1 MVDLPRNPA
10 PPVYRTA
17 TEPKLGLLIP
27 LVVACA
33 LFMENLDST
42 IIATSIPQIARS
54 LNEPPLHL
62 NLAVTSYLL
71 SLAVF
76 IPVSGWIADRFG
88 ARNVFCGAIVLFT
101 VGSALCGLSTSLAM
115 MVATRIL
122 QGFGGAMMT
131 PVGRLILLRSFP
143 KEGLVRAMSY
153 VTIPALIGPTM
164 GPIVGG
170 FLTTYASWRW
180 IFYINIPIGL
190 FGIFLALRYCE
201 NYRMPAPPR
210 FDFTGFVICGAALAS
225 TELVLESAGRHM
237 VPAWGEATL
246 AAVAVAGM
254 ALYGRHARRT
264 PSPAVD
270 LKVFRLRTFRLS
282 VLAGGV
288 CRMGLG
294 AVPFLLP
301 LQLQLGFGLTAMQ
314 SGAITFVSSLGAI
327 LMKSASQRILRRF
340 GFRNLLI
347 GNGLLVGFVITGLA
361 AFTAAT
367 PHVLLYAYL
376 LLFGFMR
383 SVQFTCFN
391 TLGYADVPTDMMS
404 RATSV
409 SSVGQQLSM
418 SFGVALGATLLGL
431 LVGPEGTVTAAE
443 FHIVY
448 PLVAVLPFIGS
459 LFFFQLRPS
468 DGTQVSGYRPRDAA
482 LPPIAQ
488 PQVASAKPAASSN
501 APAP

>member
-1 MVDLPRNPA
+1 MIDPPRNPP

-17 TEPKLGLLIP
+17 TDPKLRLLIP

-54 LNEPPLHL
+54 LGESPLHL

-76 IPVSGWIADRFG
+76 IPISGWVADRFG
-88 ARNVFCGAIVLFT
+88 ARNVFCGAIVMFT
-101 VGSALCGLSTSLAM
+101 IGSALCGLSTSLTM
-115 MVATRIL
+115 LVATRIL

-143 KEGLVRAMSY
+143 KEALVQAMTY

-164 GPIVGG
+164 GPLIGG

-190 FGIFLALRYCE
+190 VGIYLAMRYIE
-201 NYRMPAPPR
+201 DSKMPMPPR
-210 FDFTGFVICGAALAS
+210 FDFTGFAICGVALAS
-225 TELVLESAGRHM
+225 TELVLESAGRQM
-237 VPAWGEATL
+237 VPLWAEITL
-246 AAVAVAGM
+246 GAIAIAGM
-254 ALYGRHARRT
+254 AIYRRHAHRT
-264 PSPAVD
+264 PNPAVD
-270 LKVFRLRTFRLS
+270 LKIFRLRSFRLS
-282 VLAGGV
+282 VLAGGI
-288 CRMGLG
+288 CRMGLS

-301 LQLQLGFGLTAMQ
+301 LQLQLGFGMTAMQ

-327 LMKSASQRILRRF
+327 LMKSASPPILRRF
-340 GFRNLLI
+340 GFRKLLI
-347 GNGLLVGFVITGLA
+347 GNGVLVGFVIAGMA

-367 PHVLLYAYL
+367 PHALLYCYL

-383 SVQFTCFN
+383 SVQFTCLN
-391 TLGYADVPTDMMS
+391 TLGYADVPSDMMS

-418 SFGVALGATLLGL
+418 SFGVAIGATLLGL
-431 LVGPEGTVTAAE
+431 LIGESGSVTASE
-443 FHIVY
+443 FRIVY
-448 PLVAVLPFIGS
+448 PLVAILPTFAS
-459 LFFFQLRPS
+459 LFFMQLLPT
-468 DGTQVSGYRPRDAA
+468 DGTQVSGYRPRVDAQ
-482 LPPIAQ
+482 AQ
-488 PQVASAKPAASSN
+488 TASASPAASSN

>member
-1 MVDLPRNPA
+1 MTDLPRNPA
-10 PPVYRTA
+10 PPIYRTA
-17 TEPKLGLLIP
+17 TEPKLRLLIP

-42 IIATSIPQIARS
+42 IIATSIPQIAQS
-54 LNEPPLHL
+54 LGESPLHL

-76 IPVSGWIADRFG
+76 IPVSGWVADRFG
-88 ARNVFCGAIVLFT
+88 ARNVFCGAIVMFT

-115 MVATRIL
+115 LVATRIL

-143 KEGLVRAMSY
+143 KEALVQAMTY

-170 FLTTYASWRW
+170 FLTTYVSWRW

-190 FGIFLALRYCE
+190 IGITLAMRYCE
-201 NYRMPAPPR
+201 NVKMPAPPR
-210 FDFTGFVICGAALAS
+210 FDFAGFAICGVALAS
-225 TELVLESAGRHM
+225 TELVLESAGRQL
-237 VPAWGEATL
+237 VPLSAELALAT
-246 AAVAVAGM
+246 VAIAGM
-254 ALYGRHARRT
+254 ALYRWHARRT
-264 PSPAVD
+264 PNPAVD
-270 LKVFRLRTFRLS
+270 LRIFRLRSFSLS

-288 CRMGLG
+288 CRMGLS

-301 LQLQLGFGLTAMQ
+301 LQLQLGFGMTAMQ

-327 LMKSASQRILRRF
+327 LMKSASPPILRHF
-340 GFRNLLI
+340 GFRKLLI
-347 GNGLLVGFVITGLA
+347 GNGLLVGVLITGMA
-361 AFTAAT
+361 AFTDAT

-383 SVQFTCFN
+383 SVQFTCLN
-391 TLGYADVPTDMMS
+391 TLGYADVPSDMMS

-418 SFGVALGATLLGL
+418 SFGVAIGATLLGL
-431 LVGPEGTVTAAE
+431 LLGDGGTVTAAE
-443 FHIVY
+443 FRTVY
-448 PLVAVLPFIGS
+448 PLVAILPTLGS
-459 LFFFQLRPS
+459 LFFIRLLPT
-468 DGTQVSGYRPRDAA
+468 DGMQVSGYHPRGASPAQTASPRPT
-482 LPPIAQ
+482 
-488 PQVASAKPAASSN
+488 ASSN

>member
-1 MVDLPRNPA
+1 MIDLPRNPV

-17 TEPKLGLLIP
+17 TEPKLRLLIP

-54 LNEPPLHL
+54 LDESPLHL

-76 IPVSGWIADRFG
+76 IPISGWVADRFG
-88 ARNVFCGAIVLFT
+88 ARNVFCGAIVMFT
-101 VGSALCGLSTSLAM
+101 VGSALCGLSTSLTM
-115 MVATRIL
+115 LVATRIL

-131 PVGRLILLRSFP
+131 PVGRLVLLRSFP
-143 KEGLVRAMSY
+143 KEALVQAMTY

-164 GPIVGG
+164 GPLIGG

-190 FGIFLALRYCE
+190 VGIFLAMRYIE
-201 NYRMPAPPR
+201 DSKMPMPPR
-210 FDFTGFVICGAALAS
+210 FDFTGFAICGMALAS
-225 TELVLESAGRHM
+225 TELVLESAGRQL
-237 VPAWGEATL
+237 VPLWGEIALGT
-246 AAVAVAGM
+246 VAIAGM
-254 ALYGRHARRT
+254 AIYRWHAQRT
-264 PSPAVD
+264 ANPAVD
-270 LKVFRLRTFRLS
+270 LKIFRLRSFRLS

-288 CRMGLG
+288 CRMGLS

-301 LQLQLGFGLTAMQ
+301 LQLQLGFGMTAMQ

-327 LMKSASQRILRRF
+327 LMKSASPPILRHF
-340 GFRNLLI
+340 GFRKLLI
-347 GNGLLVGFVITGLA
+347 GNGVLVGFVIAGMA

-367 PHVLLYAYL
+367 PHALLYCYL

-383 SVQFTCFN
+383 SVQFTCLN
-391 TLGYADVPTDMMS
+391 TLGYADVPPDMMS
-404 RATSV
+404 RGTSV

-418 SFGVALGATLLGL
+418 SFGVAIGATLLGL
-431 LVGPEGTVTAAE
+431 LVGENGTVTASE
-443 FHIVY
+443 FRVVY
-448 PLVAVLPFIGS
+448 PLVAILPTLGS
-459 LFFFQLRPS
+459 LFFLQLLPT
-468 DGTQVSGYRPRDAA
+468 DGTQVSGYRPRVDSQAQAA
-482 LPPIAQ
+482 
-488 PQVASAKPAASSN
+488 STSPAASSN

>member
-1 MVDLPRNPA
+1 
-10 PPVYRTA
+10 
-17 TEPKLGLLIP
+17 
-27 LVVACA
+27 VACA

-54 LNEPPLHL
+54 LDEAPLHL

-76 IPVSGWIADRFG
+76 IPVSGWVADRFG
-88 ARNVFCGAIVLFT
+88 ARNVFCSAIVLFT
-101 VGSALCGLSTSLAM
+101 IGSALCGVSTSLAM
-115 MVATRIL
+115 LVATRIL
-122 QGFGGAMMT
+122 QGLGGAMMT

-143 KEGLVRAMSY
+143 KEGLVRAMTY

-164 GPIVGG
+164 GPLIGG

-190 FGIFLALRYCE
+190 VGIYLAMRYCE
-201 NYRMPAPPR
+201 DYRVPMPPR
-210 FDFTGFVICGAALAS
+210 FDFSGFVICGVALAS

-237 VPAWGEATL
+237 VPAWAEVVL
-246 AAVAVAGM
+246 AGIAVAGM
-254 ALYGRHARRT
+254 ALYGWHARRT
-264 PSPAVD
+264 ANPAVD
-270 LKVFRLRTFRLS
+270 LKIFRLRSFRLA

-288 CRMGLG
+288 SRMGLG

-301 LQLQLGFGLTAMQ
+301 LQLQLGFGMTAMQ
-314 SGAITFVSSLGAI
+314 SGAITFVSSLGAMA
-327 LMKSASQRILRRF
+327 MKSASTRMLRRF
-340 GFRNLLI
+340 GFRNLMI
-347 GNGLLVGFVITGLA
+347 GNGLLVGIVITGLA

-367 PHVLLYAYL
+367 PHVLIYAYL

-391 TLGYADVPTDMMS
+391 TLGYADVPTDKMS

-418 SFGVALGATLLGL
+418 SFGVAVGATLLGL
-431 LVGPEGTVTAAE
+431 LVGPDGVVTASE

-448 PLVAVLPFIGS
+448 PLIAALPFVGT
-459 LFFFQLRPS
+459 LFFFQLLPT
-468 DGTQVSGYRPRDAA
+468 DGMQVSGYRPRALAQAA
-482 LPPIAQ
+482 T
-488 PQVASAKPAASSN
+488 ASASPAASSN

>member
-1 MVDLPRNPA
+1 MIDLPRNPV

-17 TEPKLGLLIP
+17 TEPRLRLLIP

-54 LNEPPLHL
+54 LDESPLHL

-76 IPVSGWIADRFG
+76 IPISGWVADRFG
-88 ARNVFCGAIVLFT
+88 ARNVFCGAIVMFT
-101 VGSALCGLSTSLAM
+101 VGSALCGLSTSLTM
-115 MVATRIL
+115 LVATRIL

-143 KEGLVRAMSY
+143 KEALVQAMTY

-164 GPIVGG
+164 GPLIGG

-190 FGIFLALRYCE
+190 VGIFLAMRYIE
-201 NYRMPAPPR
+201 DSKMPMPPR
-210 FDFTGFVICGAALAS
+210 FDFTGFAICGMALAS
-225 TELVLESAGRHM
+225 TELVLESAGRQL
-237 VPAWGEATL
+237 VPLWGEIALGT
-246 AAVAVAGM
+246 VAIAGM
-254 ALYGRHARRT
+254 AIYRWHAQRT
-264 PSPAVD
+264 ANPAVD
-270 LKVFRLRTFRLS
+270 LKIFRLRSFRLS

-288 CRMGLG
+288 CRMGLS

-301 LQLQLGFGLTAMQ
+301 LQLQLGFGMTAMQ

-327 LMKSASQRILRRF
+327 LMKSASPPILRHF
-340 GFRNLLI
+340 GFRKLLI
-347 GNGLLVGFVITGLA
+347 GNGVLVGFVIAGMA

-367 PHVLLYAYL
+367 PHALLYCYL

-383 SVQFTCFN
+383 SVQFTCLN
-391 TLGYADVPTDMMS
+391 TLGYADVPPDMMS
-404 RATSV
+404 RGTSV

-418 SFGVALGATLLGL
+418 SFGVAIGATLLGL
-431 LVGPEGTVTAAE
+431 LVGENGTVTASE
-443 FHIVY
+443 FRVVY
-448 PLVAVLPFIGS
+448 PLVAILPTLGS
-459 LFFFQLRPS
+459 LFFLQLLPT
-468 DGTQVSGYRPRDAA
+468 DGTQVSGYRPRVDSQAQAA
-482 LPPIAQ
+482 
-488 PQVASAKPAASSN
+488 STSPAASSN

>member
-1 MVDLPRNPA
+1 MTDLPRTSA

-17 TEPKLGLLIP
+17 TDPKLGLLIP

-42 IIATSIPQIARS
+42 IIATSIPQIAHS
-54 LNEPPLHL
+54 LDESPLHL

-88 ARNVFCGAIVLFT
+88 ARNVFCCAIVMFT

-115 MVATRIL
+115 LVATRIL
-122 QGFGGAMMT
+122 QGLGGAMMT

-143 KEGLVRAMSY
+143 KEALVKAMTY

-164 GPIVGG
+164 GPLIGG
-170 FLTTYASWRW
+170 FLTTYVSWRW

-190 FGIFLALRYCE
+190 VGIALALRYIE
-201 NYRMPAPPR
+201 VEKMPPPPR
-210 FDFTGFVICGAALAS
+210 FDFTGFVICGVALAS
-225 TELVLESAGRHM
+225 TELVLESAGRQM
-237 VPAWGEATL
+237 VPLWGELLL
-246 AAVAVAGM
+246 AVLAVLGM
-254 ALYGRHARRT
+254 VLYGWHARRT
-264 PSPAVD
+264 PNPAVD
-270 LKVFRLRTFRLS
+270 LKIFRLRSFSLA

-301 LQLQLGFGLTAMQ
+301 LQLQLGFGMTAMQ

-327 LMKSASQRILRRF
+327 VMKSASPPILRHF
-340 GFRNLLI
+340 GFRKLLI
-347 GNGLLVGFVITGLA
+347 GNGILSGLVIVGMIS
-361 AFTAAT
+361 FTSMT
-367 PHVLLYAYL
+367 PHVVLYAYL
-376 LLFGFMR
+376 LVFGFMR
-383 SVQFTCFN
+383 SVQFTCLN
-391 TLGYADVPTDMMS
+391 TLGYADVPSDMMS

-431 LVGPEGTVTAAE
+431 LVGEGGTVTASE

-448 PLVAVLPFIGS
+448 PLVAVLPTVGA
-459 LFFFQLRPS
+459 LFFFRLLPT
-468 DGTQVSGYRPRDAA
+468 DGIQVSGYRPRADSQ
-482 LPPIAQ
+482 AQ
-488 PQVASAKPAASSN
+488 PASAKPAASSN

>member
-1 MVDLPRNPA
+1 MTDQPRPPA

-17 TEPKLGLLIP
+17 TDPKLGLLIP

-42 IIATSIPQIARS
+42 IIATSIPEIARS
-54 LNEPPLHL
+54 LGESPLHL

-76 IPVSGWIADRFG
+76 IPISGWVADRFG
-88 ARNVFCGAIVLFT
+88 ARNVFCGAIVMFT

-115 MVATRIL
+115 LVATRIL

-143 KEGLVRAMSY
+143 KEALVQAMTY

-164 GPIVGG
+164 GPLIGG

-180 IFYINIPIGL
+180 IFYINIPIGMV
-190 FGIFLALRYCE
+190 GIFLAIRYIE
-201 NYRMPAPPR
+201 ATKMPTPPR
-210 FDFTGFVICGAALAS
+210 FDFSGFLICGLALAS
-225 TELVLESAGRHM
+225 TELVLESVGRQL
-237 VPAWGEATL
+237 VPVWAEASL
-246 AAVAVAGM
+246 AAVAVGGM
-254 ALYGRHARRT
+254 ALYRWHARRT
-264 PSPAVD
+264 PNPAVD
-270 LKVFRLRTFRLS
+270 LKIFRLRSFSLS

-288 CRMGLG
+288 CRIGLS

-301 LQLQLGFGLTAMQ
+301 LQLQLGFGMTAMQ

-327 LMKSASQRILRRF
+327 LMKSASPPILRRF
-340 GFRNLLI
+340 GFRKLLI
-347 GNGLLVGFVITGLA
+347 GNGVLVGLVIAGMA

-367 PHVLLYAYL
+367 PHVLLYGYL
-376 LLFGFMR
+376 LIFGFMR
-383 SVQFTCFN
+383 SVQFTCLN
-391 TLGYADVPTDMMS
+391 TLGYADVPPDMMS

-418 SFGVALGATLLGL
+418 SFGVAIGATLLGL
-431 LVGPEGTVTAAE
+431 LIGDSGTVTASE
-443 FHIVY
+443 FHVVY
-448 PLVAVLPFIGS
+448 PLVAILPTLGS
-459 LFFFQLRPS
+459 LFFTRLLPT
-468 DGTQVSGYRPRDAA
+468 DGIQVSGYRPRVE
-482 LPPIAQ
+482 IQAQ
-488 PQVASAKPAASSN
+488 PASAKPAASSN

>member
-1 MVDLPRNPA
+1 MTDLPRTPIS
-10 PPVYRTA
+10 PIYRTA
-17 TEPKLGLLIP
+17 TDPKLRLLIP

-54 LNEPPLHL
+54 LGESPLHL

-76 IPVSGWIADRFG
+76 IPISGWVADRFG
-88 ARNVFCGAIVLFT
+88 ARNVFCCAIVMFT

-115 MVATRIL
+115 LVATRIL

-143 KEGLVRAMSY
+143 KEALVQAMTY

-190 FGIFLALRYCE
+190 VGITLALRYIE
-201 NYRMPAPPR
+201 DAKLPAPPR
-210 FDFTGFVICGAALAS
+210 FDFAGFAICGVALAS
-225 TELVLESAGRHM
+225 TELVLESAGRQL
-237 VPAWGEATL
+237 VPLWAEL
-246 AAVAVAGM
+246 ALGALAVAGM
-254 ALYGRHARRT
+254 ALYRWHAHRT
-264 PSPAVD
+264 PNPAVD
-270 LKVFRLRTFRLS
+270 LRIFRLRSFSLS

-288 CRMGLG
+288 CRMGLS

-301 LQLQLGFGLTAMQ
+301 LQLQLGFGMTAMQ

-327 LMKSASQRILRRF
+327 LMKSASPPILRRF
-340 GFRNLLI
+340 GFRKLLI
-347 GNGLLVGFVITGLA
+347 GNGVLVGLLITGMA

-367 PHVLLYAYL
+367 PHVLFYAYL
-376 LLFGFMR
+376 LIFGFMR
-383 SVQFTCFN
+383 SVQFTCLN
-391 TLGYADVPTDMMS
+391 TLGYADVPSDVMS

-431 LVGPEGTVTAAE
+431 LLGDSGTVTASE
-443 FHIVY
+443 FHVVY
-448 PLVAVLPFIGS
+448 PLVAILPTLGS
-459 LFFFQLRPS
+459 LFFTRLLPT
-468 DGTQVSGYRPRDAA
+468 DGMQVSGYRPRAA
-482 LPPIAQ
+482 SPAQ
-488 PQVASAKPAASSN
+488 TASANPTASSN

>member
-1 MVDLPRNPA
+1 MTDLPRNSA

-17 TEPKLGLLIP
+17 TDPKLGLLIP

-42 IIATSIPQIARS
+42 IIATSIPQIAQS
-54 LNEPPLHL
+54 LGESPLHL

-76 IPVSGWIADRFG
+76 IPISGWVADRFG
-88 ARNVFCGAIVLFT
+88 ARNVFCSAIVMFT

-115 MVATRIL
+115 LIATRIL
-122 QGFGGAMMT
+122 QGLGGAMMT

-143 KEGLVRAMSY
+143 KEALVQAMTY

-164 GPIVGG
+164 GPLVGG
-170 FLTTYASWRW
+170 FLTTYVSWRW

-190 FGIFLALRYCE
+190 VGITLALRYIDDTK
-201 NYRMPAPPR
+201 MPAPPR
-210 FDFTGFVICGAALAS
+210 FDFTGFAICGVALAS
-225 TELVLESAGRHM
+225 MELVLESAGRQM
-237 VPAWGEATL
+237 VPLWGEVALGTL
-246 AAVAVAGM
+246 AIGGM
-254 ALYGRHARRT
+254 VLYRRHAHRT
-264 PSPAVD
+264 PNPAVD
-270 LKVFRLRTFRLS
+270 LKIFRFRSFSLS

-288 CRMGLG
+288 CRMGLS

-301 LQLQLGFGLTAMQ
+301 LQLQLGFGMTAMQ

-327 LMKSASQRILRRF
+327 LMKSASPPILRRF

-347 GNGLLVGFVITGLA
+347 GNGLLVGVLITGMA

-383 SVQFTCFN
+383 SVQFTCLN
-391 TLGYADVPTDMMS
+391 TLGYADIPPDMMS
-404 RATSV
+404 RGTSV

-418 SFGVALGATLLGL
+418 SFGVAIGATLLGL
-431 LVGPEGTVTAAE
+431 LLGDGGTVTASE
-443 FHIVY
+443 FRTVY
-448 PLVAVLPFIGS
+448 PLVAILPTVGS
-459 LFFFQLRPS
+459 LFFFRLLPT
-468 DGTQVSGYRPRDAA
+468 DGMQVSGYRPRAESQAKLD
-482 LPPIAQ
+482 
-488 PQVASAKPAASSN
+488 SAKPAASSN